1 WRGSASELSVGITLT
16 PPSSTLFPYP
26 TLFRSYPAVTT
37 RFFHRF
43 GLQPEVVPLHGSIEL
58 APLVGLAD
66 GVVDIT
72 ETGRTLRANGLRIVE
87 EIAPI
92 STRLLPHPIRHE
104 VLYPRV
110 EELVER
116 LRAQVAGGAAAESP
130 ADEAAASVA
139 GKGR

>member
-72 ETGRTLRANGLRIVE
+72 ETGRTLRANGLRRSE
-87 EIAPI
+87 EHT
-92 STRLLPHPIRHE
+92 SELQSRENLVCRLLLE
-104 VLYPRV
+104 NKKY
-110 EELVER
+110 
-116 LRAQVAGGAAAESP
+116 LRS
-130 ADEAAASVA
+130 S
-139 GKGR
+139 